1 MSSHSDRD
9 ISLSESHV
17 LTALDA
23 NGVSEDL
30 RIDEKDIKALTL
42 AISGIVEGIA
52 RKVIE
57 DRLENLLPPLVE
69 QSVKNLLPESVS
81 PLVATELPRLMVDQ
95 EAMIKESVEQ
105 ATRKVL
111 PELIEPVVE
120 RLAPGVLQSEIQK
133 LLDTSGAA
141 VIEKIA
147 WEIVPA
153 QAEIEVRK
161 EIARLSADD

>member
-1 MSSHSDRD
+1 MSSHSGRD

-17 LTALDA
+17 LTAMDA
-23 NGVSEDL
+23 NGVPDDL
-30 RIDEKDIKALTL
+30 SIDEKDIKALTL

-57 DRLENLLPPLVE
+57 DRLESLLPSLVE
-69 QSVKNLLPESVS
+69 QSVKNLLPESV
-81 PLVATELPRLMVDQ
+81 PQLVAAELPRLVVDQ
-95 EAMIKESVEQ
+95 EAMIKESVEKATHQ
-105 ATRKVL
+105 AL
-111 PELIEPVVE
+111 PELLEPIIE
-120 RLAPGVLQSEIQK
+120 RLVTNAVQPELQKFLSS
-133 LLDTSGAA
+133 SGAR

>member
-17 LTALDA
+17 LGAINA
-23 NGVSEDL
+23 NGLSEDL

-81 PLVATELPRLMVDQ
+81 PLVATELPKLLVDQ

-105 ATRKVL
+105 ATRHAL
-111 PELIEPVVE
+111 PQIIEPVVE
-120 RLAPGVLQSEIQK
+120 RLAPAVLQSEIHK
-133 LLDTSGAA
+133 LFATTGTA

-161 EIARLSADD
+161 EIARLSAED

>member
-1 MSSHSDRD
+1 MSSHSGRD

-17 LTALDA
+17 LAIDA
-23 NGVSEDL
+23 NGVPEDIS
-30 RIDEKDIKALTL
+30 IDEKDIKALTL
-42 AISGIVEGIA
+42 AISSIVEGIA

-69 QSVKNLLPESVS
+69 QSVKTLLPESVS
-81 PLVATELPRLMVDQ
+81 PLLAAELPRLLVDQ
-95 EAMIKESVEQ
+95 KAMIKESVEQ
-105 ATRKVL
+105 VTRQAL
-111 PELIEPVVE
+111 PDLTEPVVE
-120 RLAPGVLQSEIQK
+120 RLAPGVLQSEIHK
-133 LLDTSGAA
+133 LLATTGTA

-161 EIARLSADD
+161 EIARLSAED

>member
-1 MSSHSDRD
+1 MSSHSGRD

-17 LTALDA
+17 LTAIEA
-23 NGVSEDL
+23 NGPEELS
-30 RIDEKDIKALTL
+30 IDEKDIKALTV

-69 QSVKNLLPESVS
+69 QTVKNLLPESVS
-81 PLVATELPRLMVDQ
+81 TLVAAELPRLMVDQ
-95 EAMIKESVEQ
+95 KALIKESVEQ
-105 ATRKVL
+105 ATRQAM
-111 PELIEPVVE
+111 PDLIEPIIE
-120 RLAPGVLQSEIQK
+120 RLAPTVLQTEIHK
-133 LLDTSGAA
+133 HLATTGAA

-161 EIARLSADD
+161 EIARLSSED

>member
-1 MSSHSDRD
+1 MSSHSGRD

-23 NGVSEDL
+23 NGVPQDL
-30 RIDEKDIKALTL
+30 TIDEKDIKALTL

-69 QSVKNLLPESVS
+69 QSVKNMLPESVS
-81 PLVATELPRLMVDQ
+81 PLIAAELPRLIIAQ
-95 EAMIKESVEQ
+95 EAMIKESVEKATSQ
-105 ATRKVL
+105 AL
-111 PELIEPVVE
+111 PDLIEPVVE

-133 LLDTSGAA
+133 LLNTTGTA